1 MWIIECGLSC
11 TIGVSGL
18 DFGGGSVSST
28 VECELSSISCKSDI
42 TEFRRV
48 LFFSRGPPFTHS
60 LSRAGQAAL
69 DRKFISVSM
78 IIFRIPFS
86 TQQSAPRDICV

>member
-18 DFGGGSVSST
+18 DFGGGLVST

-48 LFFSRGPPFTHS
+48 LFFSPRPPPFTHS
-60 LSRAGQAAL
+60 LSLAGQAAP
-69 DRKFISVSM
+69 DRKVISVSM